1 MKFLIAILLTTFSLQ
16 AEAVSHITK
25 KNLEEVLSSEYVIID
40 VYADW
45 CGPCRKFGPIFE
57 EVANLEGSKYRFAKA
72 DVDGDGAVSA
82 MYQVSSV
89 PTTLF
94 IKNKLVVGRH
104 TGAMSK
110 ETFQKKIK
118 EYFK

>member
-1 MKFLIAILLTTFSLQ
+1 MKYLITILLTTFSLQ
-16 AEAVSHITK
+16 AEAVTNVTK
-25 KNLEEVLSSEYVIID
+25 KNIEEVLSSEYVIID

-45 CGPCRKFGPIFE
+45 CAPCRKFGPIFE
-57 EVANLEGSKYRFAKA
+57 EVATLEGSKYHFAKA
-72 DVDGDGAVSA
+72 NVDGDGEVSKI
-82 MYQVSSV
+82 YQVSSV

-104 TGAMSK
+104 TGSMSK
-110 ETFQKKIK
+110 EAFQKKIK